1 MIRVEAP
8 NGEEAAM
15 ELVDSLK
22 PVWFVP
28 RQVLCR
34 RWDAQLVDCE
44 LQKALLKLQ
53 YRCNFQPGRTGCF
66 SDMNLASHVIK
77 SSPAICKS
85 RRRISAPFI
94 DDSTRTVTCGRR
106 YG

>member
-8 NGEEAAM
+8 NREEAAM

-53 YRCNFQPGRTGCF
+53 YRCNFQPGPNGLFFRHEFG
-66 SDMNLASHVIK
+66 
-77 SSPAICKS
+77 
-85 RRRISAPFI
+85 
-94 DDSTRTVTCGRR
+94 
-106 YG
+106 

>member
-1 MIRVEAP
+1 LSAVLTLTPCEVDMIRVEAP
-8 NGEEAAM
+8 NREEAAM

-53 YRCNFQPGRTGCF
+53 YRCNFQPGPNGLFFRHEFG
-66 SDMNLASHVIK
+66 
-77 SSPAICKS
+77 
-85 RRRISAPFI
+85 
-94 DDSTRTVTCGRR
+94 
-106 YG
+106 